1 MKASNLV
8 ATITIQQIQFFIRL
22 LVVSDSSVDSS
33 AAIVI
38 VLGGGPFVERL
49 ELFSLVGKEN
59 TN

>member
-22 LVVSDSSVDSS
+22 LVVSDSS